1 MNSDKP
7 TVEAAVG
14 ILQLALRETYTNRTE
29 EMLTTR
35 SVLGALALAAA
46 LVVSGEAGAQSGAA
60 RPAASRQQLPPATYR
75 PEFGT
80 MWTFDA
86 PPIDYWKRTYGWA
99 PDQKWLDHV
108 RLSAVRLPNCSA
120 SFVSS
125 RGLVM
130 TNHHCGRECT
140 AAASPPD
147 SNYIQ
152 TGFAARTIADEK
164 KCTGLY
170 VDQLQSIQNVTDRVH
185 GAVTATTPAEQA
197 SQRSTIIGQ
206 IQTECNQ
213 QTHLN
218 CQVVSLYNGGIYSL
232 YRYRRFND
240 IRLVMAP
247 EADIAFFGGDPD
259 NFTYPRYDL
268 DLTLLRVYE
277 NGQPYTPTDYL
288 RWSPAGAVEDE
299 LVFVVGNPGST
310 GRLNT
315 IAQMEYLRDVGYPAS
330 LASYK
335 RALAIY
341 DTLTRTDTAA
351 ARRYQND
358 IFGIANSQK
367 AVTGYRAGLLDTL
380 SMAKKRAFEQEFRA
394 RIAADP
400 KLQAQYG
407 STWDAIARAQR
418 EIASFTP
425 QLRYHGFGGGSTLLQ
440 LSAGLIRVASES
452 GKPDA
457 ERLPQYRG
465 AGLTNIRN
473 QLTQPI
479 PIDTAF
485 ERMAIAAQ
493 LRAAQAELPA
503 NDPFLRVAL
512 GGRTPEAVAAN
523 LVRNT
528 RVGDPAFRQSLM
540 QGGTA
545 AINASTDP
553 LIVWARGVD
562 PLNRA
567 VTARATALN
576 AIITANS
583 EKIGQALFAAYGTAL
598 PPDAT
603 FTLRISDGVVKSFP
617 SNGTIA
623 PYKTTFYGLYGRSAA
638 FDDKDPFKLPQRWV
652 DRKNNLDLS
661 TPFNFVST
669 NDIIGGNSGSP
680 VINKNA
686 EVVGLVFDSN
696 IEGIS
701 NRFIF
706 SSAVG
711 RTVSVHSAG
720 IVEAL
725 RKMYDGSRIADELT
739 GR

>member
-1 MNSDKP
+1 
-7 TVEAAVG
+7 
-14 ILQLALRETYTNRTE
+14 
-29 EMLTTR
+29 MLTSR
-35 SVLGALALAAA
+35 SLLRALALASA
-46 LVVSGEAGAQSGAA
+46 LFGSVPAFAQSATTSRQVSGG
-60 RPAASRQQLPPATYR
+60 QLPPATYR

-86 PPIDYWKRTYGWA
+86 PPLDYWRRTYNYA

-108 RLSAVRLPNCSA
+108 RLASVRLPICSA

-130 TNHHCGRECT
+130 TNHHCARECT
-140 AAASPPD
+140 ASSSPPD

-152 TGFAARTIADEK
+152 TGFAAGTLADEK
-164 KCTGLY
+164 KCAGLY
-170 VDQLQSIQNVTDRVH
+170 VDQLQSIQD
-185 GAVTATTPAEQA
+185 VTARVRGAIIGKTPGEQA
-197 SQRSTIIGQ
+197 AQRTAVIGQ
-206 IQTECNQ
+206 IQTECNA
-213 QTHLN
+213 QTQLT
-218 CQVVSLYNGGIYSL
+218 CQVVTLYQGGMYSL

-247 EADIAFFGGDPD
+247 EGDIAFFGGDPD

-277 NGQPYTPTDYL
+277 NNQPFAPTDYL
-288 RWSPAGAVEDE
+288 KWSAAGAVENE

-315 IAQMEYLRDVGYPAS
+315 ISQMEFLRDVGYPAS

-335 RALAIY
+335 RALSIY
-341 DTLTRTDTAA
+341 AELARTDTSA

-358 IFGIANSQK
+358 VFGVANSQK
-367 AVTGYRAGLLDTL
+367 AVTGYRVGLLDTL
-380 SMAKKRAFEQEFRA
+380 SMAKKRAFERELRA

-407 STWDAIARAQR
+407 GTWDAITAAQR
-418 EIASFTP
+418 ELATFSS
-425 QLRYHGFGGGSTLLQ
+425 QLRYQSFGGNSRLLTI
-440 LSAGLIRVASES
+440 AGQIVRIASES
-452 GKPDA
+452 GKPDSA
-457 ERLPQYRG
+457 RLAAYRG
-465 AGLTNIRN
+465 PAINGMSA
-473 QLTQPI
+473 QLSQSI

-485 ERMAIAAQ
+485 ERLAIAAQ
-493 LRAAQAELPA
+493 FRAAQSELGP
-503 NDPFLRVAL
+503 NDPFVRLAM
-512 GGRTPEAVAAN
+512 GGRTPEAVAAA
-523 LVRNT
+523 LVRGT
-528 RVGDPAFRQSLM
+528 RLADPAFRASLL
-540 QGGTA
+540 QGGPA
-545 AINASTDP
+545 AVAASTDP
-553 LIVWARGVD
+553 MIALARDID
-562 PLNRA
+562 PLNRI
-567 VTARATALN
+567 VTARANALN
-576 AIITANS
+576 AIIASNS

-603 FTLRISDGVVKSFP
+603 FTLRISDGIVKSFP

-623 PYKTTFYGLYGRSAA
+623 PYKTTFYGLYERSAA
-638 FDDKDPFKLPQRWV
+638 FDDRDPFKLPKRWV
-652 DRKNNLDLS
+652 ERKGNLDLT
-661 TPFNFVST
+661 TPYNFVST

-680 VINKNA
+680 VINRNA

-706 SSAVG
+706 STDVG
-711 RTVSVHSAG
+711 RTVSVHSRG

-725 RKMYDGSRIADELT
+725 RKMYDGSRIADELQ

>member
-1 MNSDKP
+1 
-7 TVEAAVG
+7 
-14 ILQLALRETYTNRTE
+14 
-29 EMLTTR
+29 MLTSR
-35 SVLGALALAAA
+35 SVLRALALAAA
-46 LVVSGEAGAQSGAA
+46 LVASAQAGAQSGTA
-60 RPAASRQQLPPATYR
+60 RQASARAQLPAPTYK

-86 PPIDYWKRTYGWA
+86 PPLEYWRKTYGFA

-140 AAASPPD
+140 ASASTPD

-164 KCTGLY
+164 KCAGLY
-170 VDQLQSIQNVTDRVH
+170 VDQLQSIQNVTDRVRAAIT
-185 GAVTATTPAEQA
+185 GRTPAEQA
-197 SQRSTIIGQ
+197 AQRTAVISQ

-213 QTHLN
+213 QTQLN
-218 CQVVSLYNGGIYSL
+218 CQVVSLYNGGIYSV

-277 NGQPYTPTDYL
+277 NGQPYAPTDYL
-288 RWSPAGAVEDE
+288 RWSAAGAGENE

-315 IAQMEYLRDVGYPAS
+315 IAQMEYLRDVGYPGS
-330 LASYK
+330 LAAYK

-341 DTLTRTDTAA
+341 AELARTDTSA

-358 IFGIANSQK
+358 VFGVANSQK
-367 AVTGYRAGLLDTL
+367 AVTGYRAGLLDTA

-400 KLQAQYG
+400 RLQAQYG
-407 STWDAIARAQR
+407 SSFDEIARAQR
-418 EIASFTP
+418 EIATFSP
-425 QLRYHGFGGGSTLLQ
+425 ELRYRGFGGGSTLLQ
-440 LSAGLIRVASES
+440 LAAGLIRVASES
-452 GKPDA
+452 GKPDSA
-457 ERLPQYRG
+457 RLAQYRG

-473 QLTQPI
+473 QLTQPL
-479 PIDTAF
+479 PIDTAY
-485 ERMAIAAQ
+485 ERLAIAAQ
-493 LRAAQAELPA
+493 LRAAQSDLKA
-503 NDPFLRVAL
+503 NDPFLRAAL
-512 GGRTPEAVAAN
+512 NGRTPEAVAAD

-528 RVGDPAFRQSLM
+528 RVGDVAFRQSLL

-545 AINASTDP
+545 AVNSSTDP

-562 PLNRA
+562 PLARE
-567 VTARATALN
+567 VTARATALT

-623 PYKTTFYGLYGRSAA
+623 PYKTTFYGLYERSAA

-652 DRKNNLDLS
+652 QRKGSLDLT
-661 TPFNFVST
+661 TPYNFVST

-680 VINKNA
+680 VVNKNA

-706 SSAVG
+706 SSEIG

>member
-1 MNSDKP
+1 
-7 TVEAAVG
+7 
-14 ILQLALRETYTNRTE
+14 
-29 EMLTTR
+29 MLTSR
-35 SVLGALALAAA
+35 SVLRALALASA
-46 LVVSGEAGAQSGAA
+46 LVVSTQASGQVAAA
-60 RPAASRQQLPPATYR
+60 RPTQLQPATYR

-86 PPIDYWKRTYGWA
+86 PPLDYWRRTYGWA

-108 RLSAVRLPNCSA
+108 RLASVRLPNCSA

-125 RGLVM
+125 KGLVM

-140 AAASPPD
+140 ASSSPPD

-152 TGFAARTIADEK
+152 TGFAARTLADEK
-164 KCTGLY
+164 KCAGLY
-170 VDQLQSIQNVTDRVH
+170 VDQLQSIQNVTDRVRSAIT
-185 GAVTATTPAEQA
+185 GKTPAEQA
-197 SQRSTIIGQ
+197 AQRTAVITQ

-213 QTHLN
+213 QTQLN
-218 CQVVSLYNGGIYSL
+218 CQVVSLYNGGIYSI

-247 EADIAFFGGDPD
+247 EGDIAFFGGDPD

-277 NGQPYTPTDYL
+277 NGQPYSPPDYL
-288 RWSPAGAVEDE
+288 KWSPAGAVENE

-315 IAQMEYLRDVGYPAS
+315 ISQMEFLRDVGYPAT
-330 LASYK
+330 LGAYK

-341 DTLTRTDTAA
+341 ADLARTDTSA

-358 IFGIANSQK
+358 VFGVANSQK
-367 AVTGYRAGLLDTL
+367 AVTGYRTGLLDTL
-380 SMAKKRAFEQEFRA
+380 SMAKKRAFEQEFRQ
-394 RIAADP
+394 RIAANP
-400 KLQAQYG
+400 QLQAQYG
-407 STWDAIARAQR
+407 GTWDAIAQAQR
-418 EIASFTP
+418 ELATFNP
-425 QLRYHGFGGGSTLLQ
+425 QLRYYGFGGGSQLLQ
-440 LSAGLIRVASES
+440 LAAGLVRVATES
-452 GKPDA
+452 SKPDSA
-457 ERLPQYRG
+457 RLPQYRG
-465 AGLTNIRN
+465 PGLDNIKA
-473 QLTQPI
+473 QLGRQI
-479 PIDTAF
+479 PIDTAY
-485 ERMAIAAQ
+485 ERRAIAAQ
-493 LRAAQAELPA
+493 LRAAQGELPA

-512 GGRTPEAVAAN
+512 GGRSPDAVAADI
-523 LVRNT
+523 VRNT
-528 RVGDPAFRQSLM
+528 KVGDLAFRQSLI
-540 QGGTA
+540 QGGEA
-545 AINASTDP
+545 AVNASTDP
-553 LIVWARGVD
+553 LIVWVRGVD
-562 PLNRA
+562 PLSRQM
-567 VTARATALN
+567 TARANALN

-623 PYKTTFYGLYGRSAA
+623 PYKTTYYGLYERSAA
-638 FDDKDPFKLPQRWV
+638 FDDKDPFKLPKRWV
-652 DRKNNLDLS
+652 DRKNNLDLT
-661 TPFNFVST
+661 TPYNFVST

-680 VINKNA
+680 VINKNG

-706 SSAVG
+706 SSEIG
-711 RTVSVHSAG
+711 RTVSVHSRG

-725 RKMYDGSRIADELT
+725 RKMYDGSRIADELQ

>member
-1 MNSDKP
+1 
-7 TVEAAVG
+7 
-14 ILQLALRETYTNRTE
+14 
-29 EMLTTR
+29 MLTSR
-35 SVLGALALAAA
+35 SMLRALALAAA
-46 LVVSGEAGAQSGAA
+46 LVISTEAQAQGGAQ
-60 RPAASRQQLPPATYR
+60 RQATAKTQLPPPAYK

-86 PPIDYWKRTYGWA
+86 PPIDYWRRTYGFA

-108 RLSAVRLPNCSA
+108 RLASVRLPNCSA

-125 RGLVM
+125 RGLVL
-130 TNHHCGRECT
+130 TNHHCGRDCT
-140 AAASPPD
+140 ASSSPPD

-152 TGFAARTIADEK
+152 TGFAARTLADEK
-164 KCTGLY
+164 KCAGLY
-170 VDQLQSIQNVTDRVH
+170 VDQLQSIQNVTDRVR
-185 GAVTATTPAEQA
+185 GAITATTPAEQSA
-197 SQRSTIIGQ
+197 QRSTIISQ

-213 QTHLN
+213 QTQLT
-218 CQVVSLYNGGIYSL
+218 CQVVSLYQGGIYSV

-268 DLTLLRVYE
+268 DMTLLRVYE

-288 RWSPAGAVEDE
+288 KWSPAGAVENE

-315 IAQMEYLRDVGYPAS
+315 IAQMEYLRDIGYPAT
-330 LASYK
+330 LAAYK

-341 DTLTRTDTAA
+341 AELERTDTSA

-358 IFGIANSQK
+358 VFGYANSQK

-380 SMAKKRAFEQEFRA
+380 SMAKKRAFEQELRA

-407 STWDAIARAQR
+407 GSFDAIANAQR
-418 EIASFTP
+418 ELASFNP
-425 QLRYHGFGGGSTLLQ
+425 LLRYYGFGGGSQLLQ
-440 LSAGLIRVASES
+440 LAAGIVRVAEFANA
-452 GKPDA
+452 PDSA
-457 ERLPQYRG
+457 RLPQYRG
-465 AGLTNIRN
+465 PGINNIRN
-473 QLTQPI
+473 QILAPN
-479 PIDTAF
+479 PIDTAY
-485 ERMAIAAQ
+485 ERLALAAQ
-493 LRAAQAELPA
+493 LRAAQSELPA

-512 GGRTPEAVAAN
+512 AGKTPEARAAE
-523 LVRNT
+523 LVRGT
-528 RVGDPAFRQSLM
+528 RLTDPAFRRQLVE
-540 QGGTA
+540 GGQAVVT
-545 AINASTDP
+545 ASTDP
-553 LIVWARGVD
+553 LIVLARQID

-567 VTARATALN
+567 QLARANALN
-576 AIITANS
+576 AIIAANS

-603 FTLRISDGVVKSFP
+603 FTLRISDGLVKSFP

-623 PYKTTFYGLYGRSAA
+623 PYKTTFYGLYERSAA

-652 DRKNNLDLS
+652 DRKANLDLS
-661 TPFNFVST
+661 TPYNFVST

-680 VINKNA
+680 VINRNA
-686 EVVGLVFDSN
+686 EIVGLVFDSN
-696 IEGIS
+696 IEGVS

-706 SSAVG
+706 SSDVG
-711 RTVSVHSAG
+711 RTVSVHSRA
-720 IVEAL
+720 IPEAL
-725 RKMYDGSRIADELT
+725 RKMYDGARIADELQ

>member
-1 MNSDKP
+1 MTS
-7 TVEAAVG
+7 
-14 ILQLALRETYTNRTE
+14 
-29 EMLTTR
+29 R
-35 SVLGALALAAA
+35 SVLRA
-46 LVVSGEAGAQSGAA
+46 LVIASVLVISTQASGQSTATRQTSA
-60 RPAASRQQLPPATYR
+60 RATQLPPATYK

-86 PPIDYWKRTYGWA
+86 PPLDYWRRTYNFA

-108 RLSAVRLPNCSA
+108 RLSSVRLPNCSA
-120 SFVSS
+120 SFVSAH
-125 RGLVM
+125 GLVM
-130 TNHHCGRECT
+130 TNHHCGRDCT
-140 AAASPPD
+140 ASSSPAD

-152 TGFAARTIADEK
+152 TGFAAGTLADEK
-164 KCTGLY
+164 KCAGLY
-170 VDQLQSIQNVTDRVH
+170 VDQLQSIQDVTTRVR
-185 GAVTATTPAEQA
+185 GAITGKTASEQSA
-197 SQRSTIIGQ
+197 QRAAVIAQ

-213 QTHLN
+213 ATQLN
-218 CQVVSLYNGGIYSL
+218 CQVVTLYNGGIYSL

-247 EADIAFFGGDPD
+247 EGDIAFFGGDPD

-277 NGQPYTPTDYL
+277 NGQPYSPPDYL
-288 RWSPAGAVEDE
+288 KWSAGGAVENE

-315 IAQMEYLRDVGYPAS
+315 IAQMEFLRDVGYPAS
-330 LASYK
+330 LAAYK

-341 DTLTRTDTAA
+341 AELARTDTSA

-358 IFGIANSQK
+358 VFGVANSQK

-407 STWDAIARAQR
+407 GTWDAIAAAQR
-418 EIASFTP
+418 ELATFNP
-425 QLRYHGFGGGSTLLQ
+425 ELRYRGFGGGSTLLQ
-440 LSAGLIRVASES
+440 LGAGLVRVATES
-452 GKPDA
+452 GKPDSA
-457 ERLPQYRG
+457 RLPQYRG
-465 AGLTNIRN
+465 AGLNNIRN
-473 QLTQPI
+473 LLTQPA

-485 ERMAIAAQ
+485 ERLAIAAQ
-493 LRAAQAELPA
+493 LRAAQSELKP
-503 NDPFLRVAL
+503 NDPFLAVAL
-512 GGRTPEAVAAN
+512 HGRTPDAVAAD

-528 RVGDPAFRQSLM
+528 KVGDLAFRQSLL
-540 QGGTA
+540 QGGEA
-545 AINASTDP
+545 AVNASTDP
-553 LIVWARGVD
+553 LIGWVRAVD

-567 VTARATALN
+567 VTTRANALN
-576 AIITANS
+576 AIIAANS

-603 FTLRISDGVVKSFP
+603 FTLRISDGLVKSFP

-623 PYKTTFYGLYGRSAA
+623 PYKTTFYGLYERSAA

-652 DRKNNLDLS
+652 ARKNNLDLS
-661 TPFNFVST
+661 TPYNFVTT

-680 VINKNA
+680 VINRNA

-696 IEGIS
+696 IEGVS

-706 SSAVG
+706 SDAVG
-711 RTVSVHSAG
+711 RTVSVHSRG

-725 RKMYDGSRIADELT
+725 RKMYDGSRIADELQ

>member
-1 MNSDKP
+1 
-7 TVEAAVG
+7 
-14 ILQLALRETYTNRTE
+14 
-29 EMLTTR
+29 MLTSRTVLR
-35 SVLGALALAAA
+35 VFALASVLAVSSQAFAQRTGAR
-46 LVVSGEAGAQSGAA
+46 QSSAT
-60 RPAASRQQLPPATYR
+60 QLPPATYR

-86 PPIDYWKRTYGWA
+86 PPLDYWRRTYNFA

-108 RLSAVRLPNCSA
+108 RLASVRLPNCSA

-130 TNHHCGRECT
+130 TNHHCGRDCT
-140 AAASPPD
+140 AASSPAD

-152 TGFAARTIADEK
+152 TGFAAANLTDEK
-164 KCTGLY
+164 KCAGLY
-170 VDQLQSIQNVTDRVH
+170 VDQLQSIQDVTTRVRAAIT
-185 GAVTATTPAEQA
+185 GKTPAEQA
-197 SQRSTIIGQ
+197 SQRAAVISQ

-213 QTHLN
+213 QTQLT
-218 CQVVSLYNGGIYSL
+218 CQVVTLYQGGMYSV

-247 EADIAFFGGDPD
+247 EGDIAFFGGDPD

-277 NGQPYTPTDYL
+277 NGQPYAPTDYL
-288 RWSPAGAVEDE
+288 KWSPAGAVENE

-315 IAQMEYLRDVGYPAS
+315 ISQMDFLRDVSYPAT
-330 LASYK
+330 LAAYK

-341 DTLTRTDTAA
+341 AQLALTDTSA

-358 IFGIANSQK
+358 VFGVANSQK
-367 AVTGYRAGLLDTL
+367 AVRGYRAGLLDTL
-380 SMAKKRAFEQEFRA
+380 SMAKKRAFEQELRA

-400 KLQAQYG
+400 TLQAQYG
-407 STWDAIARAQR
+407 GTFDAIAAAQR
-418 EIASFTP
+418 ELATFNP
-425 QLRYHGFGGGSTLLQ
+425 QLRYTGFGGGSTLLPMAAQ
-440 LSAGLIRVASES
+440 IVRIASES
-452 GKPDA
+452 GKPDSA
-457 ERLPQYRG
+457 RLAPYRG
-465 AGLTNIRN
+465 QGIANMTAMLSR
-473 QLTQPI
+473 PV
-479 PIDTAF
+479 PIDTAY
-485 ERMAIAAQ
+485 ERRALAAQ
-493 LRAAQAELPA
+493 LRAAQSELPA

-512 GGRTPEAVAAN
+512 AGRNPDEVAAS

-528 RVGDPAFRQSLM
+528 RVGDPAFRQSLL
-540 QGGTA
+540 QGGA
-545 AINASTDP
+545 AAVPASTDP
-553 LIVWARGVD
+553 MIVLARGID
-562 PLNRA
+562 PLNRT
-567 VTARATALN
+567 VTARANALN
-576 AIITANS
+576 AIIASNS

-617 SNGTIA
+617 YNGTIA
-623 PYKTTFYGLYGRSAA
+623 PYKTTFYGLYERSAA
-638 FDDKDPFKLPQRWV
+638 FDDKDPFKLPKRWV
-652 DRKNNLDLS
+652 DRKGNLDLT
-661 TPFNFVST
+661 TPYNFVST

-680 VINKNA
+680 VINRNA

-706 SSAVG
+706 SSDIG
-711 RTVSVHSAG
+711 RTVSVHSRG

-725 RKMYDGSRIADELT
+725 RKMYDGSRIANELQ
-739 GR
+739 GQ

>member
-1 MNSDKP
+1 
-7 TVEAAVG
+7 
-14 ILQLALRETYTNRTE
+14 
-29 EMLTTR
+29 MLTSR
-35 SVLGALALAAA
+35 SCLRAFALASA
-46 LVVSGEAGAQSGAA
+46 LVVSAQASAQSTTA
-60 RPAASRQQLPPATYR
+60 RQASPANQLPPATYR

-86 PPIDYWKRTYGWA
+86 PPLDYWRRTYNFA

-108 RLSAVRLPNCSA
+108 RLASVRLPNCSA

-130 TNHHCGRECT
+130 TNHHCGRDCT
-140 AAASPPD
+140 AASSPAD

-152 TGFAARTIADEK
+152 TGFAAATLTDEK
-164 KCTGLY
+164 KCAGLY
-170 VDQLQSIQNVTDRVH
+170 VDQLQSIQDVTRRVRAAIT
-185 GAVTATTPAEQA
+185 GNTPAEQA
-197 SQRSTIIGQ
+197 AQRTGVITQ

-213 QTHLN
+213 QTQLT
-218 CQVVSLYNGGIYSL
+218 CQVVTLYQGGMYSV

-240 IRLVMAP
+240 VRLVMAP
-247 EADIAFFGGDPD
+247 EGDIAFFGGDPD

-277 NGQPYTPTDYL
+277 NGQPYAPTDYL
-288 RWSPAGAVEDE
+288 KWSPAGAIENE

-315 IAQMEYLRDVGYPAS
+315 ISQMEFLRDIGYPAS
-330 LASYK
+330 LAAFK

-341 DTLTRTDTAA
+341 AELARTDTSA

-358 IFGIANSQK
+358 VFGVANSQK
-367 AVTGYRAGLLDTL
+367 AVTGYRVGLLDTL
-380 SMAKKRAFEQEFRA
+380 SMAKKRAFERELRA

-407 STWDAIARAQR
+407 GTWDAIAAAQR
-418 EIASFTP
+418 ELATFYP
-425 QLRYHGFGGGSTLLQ
+425 QLRYTGFGSGSTLLPFAAQ
-440 LSAGLIRVASES
+440 IVRIASES
-452 GKPDA
+452 GKPDSA
-457 ERLPQYRG
+457 RLAPYRG
-465 AGLTNIRN
+465 QGITTMTANLSRKV
-473 QLTQPI
+473 

-485 ERMAIAAQ
+485 ERLAIAAQ
-493 LRAAQAELPA
+493 LRAAQSELGP
-503 NDPFLRVAL
+503 NDPFVKLAL
-512 GGRTPEAVAAN
+512 AGRTPEAAAAA
-523 LVRNT
+523 LVRGT
-528 RVGDPAFRQSLM
+528 RVADPAFRTSLL
-540 QGGTA
+540 QGGA
-545 AINASTDP
+545 AAVAASTDP
-553 LIVWARGVD
+553 MIVLARGID

-567 VTARATALN
+567 VTARANALN
-576 AIITANS
+576 AIIATNS
-583 EKIGQALFAAYGTAL
+583 EKIGQALFSAYGTAL

-623 PYKTTFYGLYGRSAA
+623 PYKTTFYGLYDRSAS
-638 FDDKDPFKLPQRWV
+638 FDDKDPFKLPKRWV
-652 DRKNNLDLS
+652 ERKGNLDMA

-680 VINKNA
+680 VINRNA

-706 SSAVG
+706 STDVG
-711 RTVSVHSAG
+711 RTVSVHSRG
-720 IVEAL
+720 ITEAL
-725 RKMYDGSRIADELT
+725 RKMYDGSRIADEIQ

>member
-1 MNSDKP
+1 
-7 TVEAAVG
+7 
-14 ILQLALRETYTNRTE
+14 
-29 EMLTTR
+29 MLTSR
-35 SVLGALALAAA
+35 SVLCALALAAA
-46 LVVSGEAGAQSGAA
+46 LVVSAEAQGQGGAQ
-60 RPAASRQQLPPATYR
+60 RQATAKLPPPTYK

-86 PPIDYWKRTYGWA
+86 PPLDYWRRTYGFA

-108 RLSAVRLPNCSA
+108 RLASVRLPNCSA

-130 TNHHCGRECT
+130 TNHHCGRDCT
-140 AAASPPD
+140 ASSSPPD

-152 TGFAARTIADEK
+152 TGFAARTLADEK
-164 KCTGLY
+164 KCAGLY
-170 VDQLQSIQNVTDRVH
+170 VDQLQSIQNVTDRVRAAIT
-185 GAVTATTPAEQA
+185 GKTPAEQA
-197 SQRSTIIGQ
+197 AQRTAIISQ

-213 QTHLN
+213 QTQLN
-218 CQVVSLYNGGIYSL
+218 CQVVSLYQGGIYSV
-232 YRYRRFND
+232 YRYRRFSD

-288 RWSPAGAVEDE
+288 KWSPAGAIENE

-315 IAQMEYLRDVGYPAS
+315 IAQMEYLRDVGYPAT
-330 LASYK
+330 LAAYK

-341 DTLTRTDTAA
+341 AELARTDTSA

-358 IFGIANSQK
+358 VFGVANSQK
-367 AVTGYRAGLLDTL
+367 AVTGYRVGLLDTL
-380 SMAKKRAFEQEFRA
+380 SMAKKRAFEQELRA

-407 STWDAIARAQR
+407 GTFDAIANAQR
-418 EIASFTP
+418 ELGTFSP
-425 QLRYHGFGGGSTLLQ
+425 QLRYYGFGGGSQLLQ
-440 LSAGLIRVASES
+440 LAAGTVRVAEFANS
-452 GKPDA
+452 PDSA
-457 ERLPQYRG
+457 RLPQYRG
-465 AGLTNIRN
+465 PGLDNIRR
-473 QLTQPI
+473 QILAPA
-479 PIDTAF
+479 PIDTAY
-485 ERMAIAAQ
+485 ERLAIAAL
-493 LRAAQAELPA
+493 LRAAQNELPA

-512 GGRTPEAVAAN
+512 AGKTPEARAAE
-523 LVRNT
+523 LVRGT
-528 RVGDPAFRQSLM
+528 RLADPAFRQQLV
-540 QGGTA
+540 QGGA
-545 AINASTDP
+545 AAVQASTDP
-553 LIVWARGVD
+553 LIVFARQVD
-562 PLNRA
+562 PLNR
-567 VTARATALN
+567 TQLARANALN
-576 AIITANS
+576 AIIAANS
-583 EKIGQALFAAYGTAL
+583 ERIGQALFAAYGTAL

-623 PYKTTFYGLYGRSAA
+623 PYKTTFYGLYERSAA

-652 DRKNNLDLS
+652 DRKTNLDLA
-661 TPFNFVST
+661 TPYNFVST

-680 VINKNA
+680 VINRNA

-696 IEGIS
+696 IEGVS

-706 SSAVG
+706 SDAIG
-711 RTVSVHSAG
+711 RTVSVHSRA
-720 IVEAL
+720 IPEAL
-725 RKMYDGSRIADELT
+725 RKMYDGSRIADELQ

>member
-1 MNSDKP
+1 
-7 TVEAAVG
+7 
-14 ILQLALRETYTNRTE
+14 
-29 EMLTTR
+29 MLTSR
-35 SVLGALALAAA
+35 SVLRALALAAA
-46 LVVSGEAGAQSGAA
+46 LAVSTQAPAQS
-60 RPAASRQQLPPATYR
+60 PAPRRASAQLPAPTYK

-86 PPIDYWKRTYGWA
+86 PPIDYWRRTYGFA

-108 RLSAVRLPNCSA
+108 RLASVRLPNCSA

-140 AAASPPD
+140 ASSSPPD

-152 TGFAARTIADEK
+152 TGFAAGTLADEK
-164 KCTGLY
+164 KCAGLY
-170 VDQLQSIQNVTDRVH
+170 VDQLQSIENVTTRVRAAIT
-185 GAVTATTPAEQA
+185 GTTPAEQA
-197 SQRSTIIGQ
+197 AQRTAVIGQ

-213 QTHLN
+213 ATKLN
-218 CQVVSLYNGGIYSL
+218 CQVVSLYQGGIYSI

-247 EADIAFFGGDPD
+247 EGDIAFFGGDPD

-277 NGQPYTPTDYL
+277 NGQPYSPPDYL
-288 RWSPAGAVEDE
+288 KWSAAGAAENE

-315 IAQMEYLRDVGYPAS
+315 IAQMEFLRDVGYPAS
-330 LASYK
+330 LAAYK
-335 RALAIY
+335 RSLAIY
-341 DTLTRTDTAA
+341 AELAKTDTSA

-358 IFGIANSQK
+358 VFGVANSQK
-367 AVTGYRAGLLDTL
+367 AVTGYRAGLLDTA
-380 SMAKKRAFEQEFRA
+380 SMAKKRAFEAELRA

-407 STWDAIARAQR
+407 GTFDAIANAQR
-418 EIASFTP
+418 ELASFNP
-425 QLRYHGFGGGSTLLQ
+425 QLRYYGFGGGSTLMQ
-440 LSAGLIRVASES
+440 LAAGLVRVGLFANA
-452 GKPDA
+452 PDSA
-457 ERLPQYRG
+457 RLAQYRG
-465 AGLTNIRN
+465 PGLENIKR
-473 QLTQPI
+473 QILSPT

-485 ERMAIAAQ
+485 ERLAIAAQ

-503 NDPFLRVAL
+503 SDPFLRVAL
-512 GGRTPEAVAAN
+512 GGQTPEARAAA
-523 LVRNT
+523 LVRGT
-528 RVGDPAFRQSLM
+528 RITDPAVRQQLV
-540 QGGTA
+540 QGGEA
-545 AINASTDP
+545 AITASTDP
-553 LIVWARGVD
+553 MIVLARALD
-562 PLNRA
+562 PLNR
-567 VTARATALN
+567 TQLARANALN
-576 AIITANS
+576 AVIATNS

-603 FTLRISDGVVKSFP
+603 FTLRISDGLVKSFP

-623 PYKTTFYGLYGRSAA
+623 PYKTTFYGLYERSAS
-638 FDDKDPFKLPQRWV
+638 FDDKDPFKLPKRWV
-652 DRKNNLDLS
+652 DRKANLDLT
-661 TPFNFVST
+661 TPYNFVST

-680 VINKNA
+680 VINKNG

-696 IEGIS
+696 IEGVS

-706 SSAVG
+706 SDAIG
-711 RTVSVHSAG
+711 RTVSVHSRA
-720 IVEAL
+720 IPEAL
-725 RKMYDGSRIADELT
+725 RKMYDGASIAEELKE
-739 GR
+739 R

>member
-1 MNSDKP
+1 MTS
-7 TVEAAVG
+7 
-14 ILQLALRETYTNRTE
+14 
-29 EMLTTR
+29 R
-35 SVLGALALAAA
+35 SVLRA
-46 LVVSGEAGAQSGAA
+46 LVIASVLVISTQASGQSTATRQTSA
-60 RPAASRQQLPPATYR
+60 RATQLPPATYK

-86 PPIDYWKRTYGWA
+86 PPLDYWRRTYNFA

-108 RLSAVRLPNCSA
+108 RLSSVRLPNCSA
-120 SFVSS
+120 SFVSA

-130 TNHHCGRECT
+130 TNHHCGRDCT
-140 AAASPPD
+140 ASSSPAD

-152 TGFAARTIADEK
+152 TGFAAGTLADEK
-164 KCTGLY
+164 KCAGLY
-170 VDQLQSIQNVTDRVH
+170 VDQLQSIQDVTTRVR
-185 GAVTATTPAEQA
+185 GAITGKTASEQSA
-197 SQRSTIIGQ
+197 QRAAVIAQ

-213 QTHLN
+213 ATQLN
-218 CQVVSLYNGGIYSL
+218 CQVVTLYNGGIYSL

-240 IRLVMAP
+240 IRPVMAP
-247 EADIAFFGGDPD
+247 EGDIAFFGGDPD

-277 NGQPYTPTDYL
+277 NGQPYSPPDYL
-288 RWSPAGAVEDE
+288 KWSAGGAVENE

-315 IAQMEYLRDVGYPAS
+315 IAQMEFLRDVGYPAS
-330 LASYK
+330 LAAYK

-341 DTLTRTDTAA
+341 AELARTDTSA

-358 IFGIANSQK
+358 VFGLANSQK

-407 STWDAIARAQR
+407 GTWDAIAAAQR
-418 EIASFTP
+418 ELATFNP
-425 QLRYHGFGGGSTLLQ
+425 ELRYRGFGGGSTLLQ
-440 LSAGLIRVASES
+440 LGAGLVRVATES
-452 GKPDA
+452 GKPDSA
-457 ERLPQYRG
+457 RLPQYRG
-465 AGLTNIRN
+465 AGLNNIRN
-473 QLTQPI
+473 LLTQPA

-485 ERMAIAAQ
+485 ERLAIAAQ
-493 LRAAQAELPA
+493 LRAAQSELKP
-503 NDPFLRVAL
+503 NDPFLAVAL
-512 GGRTPEAVAAN
+512 HGRTPDAVAAD

-528 RVGDPAFRQSLM
+528 KVGDLAFRQSLL
-540 QGGTA
+540 QGGEA
-545 AINASTDP
+545 AVNASTDP
-553 LIVWARGVD
+553 LIVWVRAVD

-567 VTARATALN
+567 VTTRANALN
-576 AIITANS
+576 AIIAANS

-603 FTLRISDGVVKSFP
+603 FTLRISDGLVKSFP

-623 PYKTTFYGLYGRSAA
+623 PYKTTFYGLYERSAA

-652 DRKNNLDLS
+652 ARKNNLDLS
-661 TPFNFVST
+661 TPYNFVTT

-680 VINKNA
+680 VINRNA

-696 IEGIS
+696 IEGVS

-706 SSAVG
+706 SDAVG
-711 RTVSVHSAG
+711 RTVSVHSRG

-725 RKMYDGSRIADELT
+725 RKMYDGSRIADELQ